1 MVKFMLYIFY
11 HILEQPEEEEKV
23 GERKEVYLF
32 PQSIQGIV
40 TTTTAAML
48 TLIILEAGK
57 SKIKSP
63 AAFVSCKELLP
74 GF

>member
-1 MVKFMLYIFY
+1 M
-11 HILEQPEEEEKV
+11 
-23 GERKEVYLF
+23 YLF
-32 PQSIQGIV
+32 PQSIQGII
-40 TTTTAAML
+40 TTTTTL
-48 TLIILEAGK
+48 TLIFLEAGK